1 MNNMQGAPKYAKIIL
16 TFIPDTG
23 IDEVINVF
31 EDCGMVLT
39 SDKLIIVKDSHD
51 SISNMLKTE
60 GLVFELNKLL
70 SYQTFKPKQ

>member
-1 MNNMQGAPKYAKIIL
+1 MQGAPKYAKIIL
-16 TFIPDTG
+16 TWHPEMGPNGETIS
-23 IDEVINVF
+23 EF

-60 GLVFELNKLL
+60 GLVFELNNLI